1 MKKNWNLTLV
11 GIATLLA
18 ASCSAGDDYL
28 DNINNYMQDNGYRP
42 NGNSSSIIADS
53 ADNLGDL
60 TIAVDSAAI
69 EESETIPADNEDYL
83 ENNTFNNEIR
93 IHFNNA
99 EASVTGSVAGVSVTV
114 NGADVTVQSTAKGV
128 NYIL

>member
-42 NGNSSSIIADS
+42 RRLSG
-53 ADNLGDL
+53 
-60 TIAVDSAAI
+60 
-69 EESETIPADNEDYL
+69 
-83 ENNTFNNEIR
+83 
-93 IHFNNA
+93 
-99 EASVTGSVAGVSVTV
+99 
-114 NGADVTVQSTAKGV
+114 
-128 NYIL
+128 

>member
-28 DNINNYMQDNGYRP
+28 DSINNYMQDNGYRP

-60 TIAVDSAAI
+60 TIAVDSTAI
-69 EESETIPADNEDYL
+69 EESETIPADNEDTL
-83 ENNTFNNEIR
+83 RTILSTTK
-93 IHFNNA
+93 
-99 EASVTGSVAGVSVTV
+99 SVSI
-114 NGADVTVQSTAKGV
+114 STTLRLLSQV
-128 NYIL
+128 V